1 MLLRST
7 LGALALGMLT
17 AGPVLAA
24 AQAVTLYD
32 VGNNPLGSITSP
44 LAANMM
50 AFSTVIPFTVG
61 GAAVTAGRATAA
73 NCTVAGNVTYTMAG
87 GGSYT
92 VPVVVGWTSLPLAVT
107 GASASTATCT
117 YANLN

>member
-50 AFSTVIPFTVG
+50 AFSTVI
-61 GAAVTAGRATAA
+61 AVHRWRGCCDCWARDRSQLHRGWQRHLHD
-73 NCTVAGNVTYTMAG
+73 GWWRLL
-87 GGSYT
+87 YT
-92 VPVVVGWTSLPLAVT
+92 VPVVVGWTSLPF
-107 GASASTATCT
+107 SP
-117 YANLN
+117 